1 MHALIIE
8 DEPLVAFAIQDHLCE
23 LGFTSFDLAATE
35 GAAILR
41 ARERCPD
48 LIAADVCL
56 LEGTGIAAVQAI
68 CSARPVPV
76 MFITG
81 SAETVSAALPEAVVV
96 SKPVNSTELKLAYL
110 QAVYRYQLGKASK
123 HHS

>member
-8 DEPLVAFAIQDHLCE
+8 DEPLVAFAIQDHLSE

-35 GAAILR
+35 QAAVQR
-41 ARERCPD
+41 ARERYPD

-56 LEGTGIAAVQAI
+56 LEGTGITAVQEI
-68 CSARPVPV
+68 CRQRPAPV

-81 SAETVSAALPEAVVV
+81 SCESVTAVMPDAVVV
-96 SKPVNSTELKLAYL
+96 AKPVNSSDLRLAYRVAL
-110 QAVYRYQLGKASK
+110 DQYRLGKGSRPPA
-123 HHS
+123 

>member
-35 GAAILR
+35 VAAVSL

-48 LIAADVCL
+48 LVAADVCL
-56 LEGTGIAAVQAI
+56 LEGTGIAAVQEI
-68 CSARPVPV
+68 CRNRPVPV

-81 SAETVSAALPEAVVV
+81 SAETVAATLPEAVVV

-110 QAVYRYQLGKASK
+110 QALYRYQLGKASR
-123 HHS
+123 HPS